1 MYAIALLSLLPLALA
16 APAPIAE
23 PAPIIEPRGA
33 AVIPGKYIVKLKEGV
48 SEDALTATI
57 GKLGSFKTDHVYK
70 AGSFKGFASKLDA
83 ATLEVLQNDP
93 RV

>member
-1 MYAIALLSLLPLALA
+1 MSLLPLALA

-33 AVIPGKYIVKLKEGV
+33 TIIPSKYIVKLKEGV

-57 GKLGSFKTDHVYK
+57 GKIGSATAEHIYK

-83 ATLEVLQNDP
+83 ATLEILQNDP